1 MQILIKNRQRLPFT
15 YELDADD
22 GSVIRA
28 LLQPKDQPGDTVD
41 IGRRVDP
48 WEFNR
53 SLLARMLVVPNGTPG
68 VITPVPGGYRVDDP
82 DGRTSVTFLR
92 ETNDVVF
99 FDDGSSGGGLP
110 PATAIGQVLLSTDGA
125 AFEPELPLTSP
136 HGWVVNDSG
145 RLLVK

>member
-1 MQILIKNRQRLPFT
+1 MQILVKNLQRLPFT

-22 GSVIRA
+22 GSVIRE
-28 LLQPKDQPGDTVD
+28 LLQPKDLPGDTVD

-53 SLLARMLVVPNGTPG
+53 SFLARSLVVPGSIPGT
-68 VITPVPGGYRVDDP
+68 ITPVPGGYRVDDP
-82 DGRTSVTFLR
+82 GGQVSVTFVR

-99 FDDGSSGGGLP
+99 FDSSSGSGMP
-110 PATAIGQVLLSTDGA
+110 PATAIGQVLLSTDGV
-125 AFEPELPLTSP
+125 AFTPELPLTSAN
-136 HGWVVNDSG
+136 GWMVNDLG